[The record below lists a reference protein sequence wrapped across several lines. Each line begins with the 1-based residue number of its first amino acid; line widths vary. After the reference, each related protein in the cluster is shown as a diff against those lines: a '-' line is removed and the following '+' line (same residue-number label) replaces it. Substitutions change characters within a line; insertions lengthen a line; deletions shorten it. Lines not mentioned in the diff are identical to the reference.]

1 MLSQVVSLALPST
14 SDNKFLKVTGRF
26 PFKLQVYKLQLL
38 KYFWHTLLKELY
50 FVCNLGSLN
59 MIIFQFMLL
68 PTEMYLLGISNSHA
82 MINPEQKL
90 KWPEPLMLLKKLYL
104 FYIENSFVSR
114 FNLLNVTLITS

>member
-1 MLSQVVSLALPST
+1 MLSQVVSPALPST
-14 SDNKFLKVTGRF
+14 SDNEFLKVTGRF

-82 MINPEQKL
+82 IINPEQKL
-90 KWPEPLMLLKKLYL
+90 KRPEPLMLLKKLYL

>member
-1 MLSQVVSLALPST
+1 MLSQVVSPALPST
-14 SDNKFLKVTGRF
+14 SDNEFLKVTGRF